1 MSVLHKLPLRIVFA
15 AALCV
20 AACGDDDSASSED
33 PATGEDG
40 GQAGRGTNGGSGGK
54 ASAAGKGGS
63 GGNGNAGGKA
73 GGAGN
78 GGAGGNSN
86 VGGKD
91 GTGGKA
97 AGGKGGNGNVGGK
110 ASAAGSGGATPDG
123 DAGVDLE
130 DAGPSALPQAYKIT
144 FSTTECFGRCPVYS
158 VSLDQDGN
166 VAFDGQRNVAQEG
179 KSTKQV
185 APNAAADVYEA
196 LLAADYFGFK
206 DAYRTE
212 ADGCERVRTD
222 SPSHNWSVERDG
234 QTKNLLQYLGCEGVP
249 GLDKVEAVSK
259 LLIEKAAVAD
269 WIGSNN

>member
-1 MSVLHKLPLRIVFA
+1 MSVLLKLPLRVVFA

-20 AACGDDDSASSED
+20 AACGDDDSSSSEE

-54 ASAAGKGGS
+54 SSAAGKGGS
-63 GGNGNAGGKA
+63 GGQGGKA
-73 GGAGN
+73 SAGGN
-78 GGAGGNSN
+78 GGTGGKGGSGGKGN

-97 AGGKGGNGNVGGK
+97 AGGK

-123 DAGVDLE
+123 DAGAELE
-130 DAGPSALPQAYKIT
+130 DAGPAALPQAYKIT

-166 VAFDGQRNVAQEG
+166 VAFDGQSNVAQEG

-196 LLAADYFGFK
+196 LLAASYFDFK

-222 SPSHNWSVERDG
+222 SPTHNWSVERDG
-234 QTKNLLQYLGCEGVP
+234 QTKNLSQYLGCEGVP
-249 GLDKVEAVSK
+249 GLDKVEAASK
-259 LLIEKAAVAD
+259 LLIEKAAVAE